1 MIHAID
7 DDNDIDDSND
17 IEDIWTSINT
27 PYTDKVENGA
37 KFDLNLIS
45 IFDNKMQIQGFR
57 I

>member
-7 DDNDIDDSND
+7 DDGDIDDSND